1 MEKQLTACEFLN
13 SPSKSWCKQYPSERV
28 NQPVMTASRACPAP
42 PQVEP
47 SNHESLTFGHRMPCT
62 ATPSEQMRQR
72 SQPSRKRTRWRS
84 TGHWHPPPANML
96 SKVGKSWEIHIKF
109 CGHEFKVA
117 GNPFSKPVAFPWK
130 KTLEHWKIVFSSFSN
145 VYISICP
152 FQSFPIPFI
161 LHHLILA
168 YSVLSIF
175 ILPKWLGFGIKSIFL
190 AWSSKHTG

>member
-130 KTLEHWKIVFSSFSN
+130 KNPWTLEDCIFFFFKRIHIYLSVPILSHPFHTTPSDPSLFSPLYLYTPEVAWFWNQIHFSCLN
-145 VYISICP
+145 
-152 FQSFPIPFI
+152 
-161 LHHLILA
+161 
-168 YSVLSIF
+168 
-175 ILPKWLGFGIKSIFL
+175 
-190 AWSSKHTG
+190 